1 MYILDFECFE
11 DEDIIFGIEDYFQ
24 VLVYR
29 VKTDFGLKKKYSR
42 RGELY
47 FSPRQV
53 IRATARNIIRR
64 GEKRYREQAN

>member
-29 VKTDFGLKKKYSR
+29 VKTDFGLKKKI
-42 RGELY
+42 L
-47 FSPRQV
+47 SPRRTILLAV
-53 IRATARNIIRR
+53 ARNIIRR
-64 GEKRYREQAN
+64 GENRYREQAN